1 MEVDNAATEDDS
13 EGSSPLSDSDKSNE
27 ASKSPENPPV
37 EDVIA
42 SSDTG
47 NGTVLADDKDDTADE
62 PPAKKS
68 KVAEEALKKIE
79 AAKLL
84 KEKEKQEAEDKAKN
98 DRKKELAKF
107 WKTVHD
113 DPTDFTGW
121 THLLQ
126 FVDSKNEVES
136 GEEAFNAFLKRYPY
150 CYGYWKKF
158 ADFEKRNGTLDRVM
172 EVFDHV
178 CFLFFCIVCT

>member
-1 MEVDNAATEDDS
+1 MEVDGTEPEGNPPLADS
-13 EGSSPLSDSDKSNE
+13 VE

-37 EDVIA
+37 EDVP
-42 SSDTG
+42 SSDSK
-47 NGTVLADDKDDTADE
+47 NEDE

-84 KEKEKQEAEDKAKN
+84 KEKEKQEAETKAKN
-98 DRKKELAKF
+98 ERKKELAKF
-107 WKTVHD
+107 WKTVKD

-126 FVDSKNEVES
+126 FVDSKNDKDD

-158 ADFEKRNGTLDRVM
+158 ADFEKRNGTPEKVM
-172 EVFDHV
+172 EVFAQV
-178 CFLFFCIVCT
+178 CCRIDENISEEN

>member
-1 MEVDNAATEDDS
+1 MEVDGSEPENNPPLADTENS
-13 EGSSPLSDSDKSNE
+13 VE

-37 EDVIA
+37 EDVP
-42 SSDTG
+42 
-47 NGTVLADDKDDTADE
+47 NNDKNEDE

-84 KEKEKQEAEDKAKN
+84 KEKEKQEAENKAKN
-98 DRKKELAKF
+98 EKKKELAKF
-107 WKTVHD
+107 WKTVKD

-126 FVDSKNEVES
+126 FVDSKNDLDD

-158 ADFEKRNGTLDRVM
+158 ADFEKRNGTPEKVM
-172 EVFDHV
+172 EVFAKV
-178 CFLFFCIVCT
+178 CNIM